1 MALMQSP
8 SAMQQGTPPMIP
20 GLTQMPGGEEG
31 GGQSPMMPP
40 GGGDAKEQIP
50 QLIAAIVSV
59 LQNAAESGPEVF
71 DAVSNMAVA
80 YSKQLKKQMGFA
92 EMQQQPQGGAAPPPM
107 GTPPPQAPAPGMP
120 QGGPQGEDPRAAFLT
135 QLMMGGQ
142 R

>member
-8 SAMQQGTPPMIP
+8 AASMQGTPPMIP
-20 GLTQMPGGEEG
+20 GLTQMPSDM
-31 GGQSPMMPP
+31 GGQSPMPP
-40 GGGDAKEQIP
+40 AGGQDQKEQIP
-50 QLIAAIVSV
+50 QLIAAVASV
-59 LQNAAESGPEVF
+59 LQNAAELGPDVF

-92 EMQQQPQGGAAPPPM
+92 EMQQQPQGGTAPPM
-107 GTPPPQAPAPGMP
+107 GTPPPQNPAPGGP
-120 QGGPQGEDPRAAFLT
+120 QGQPGEDPRAAFLT

>member
-1 MALMQSP
+1 MALMQNP
-8 SAMQQGTPPMIP
+8 AAEQQGTPPMIP
-20 GLTQMPGGEEG
+20 GLTQLPSDQGA
-31 GGQSPMMPP
+31 GQSPMLPP
-40 GGGDAKEQIP
+40 GAGDSREQIP

-92 EMQQQPQGGAAPPPM
+92 EQQQQPQGAAAPPM
-107 GTPPPQAPAPGMP
+107 GTPPPQAPAPGGP
-120 QGGPQGEDPRAAFLT
+120 QGGAPGEDPRAAFLA
-135 QLMMGGQ
+135 QLMQGGQ